1 MEKEKLRID
10 KYLWSIRIFKTRSL
24 AAEACE
30 SGKVRLLGDAIKASR
45 AVKIG
50 DTYEIRTSAKKWV
63 IKVLALTDHRLAY
76 KEAINCY
83 EDQTPPEEL
92 ERIKFQAAVFHTGKR
107 MSKIGRPSKK
117 NKRDL
122 DQFLDQ

>member
-1 MEKEKLRID
+1 MEKEKIRID
-10 KYLWSIRIFKTRSL
+10 KYLWCIRMFKTRSL

-30 SGKVRLLGDAIKASR
+30 TGKVRYEGDAVKASR
-45 AVKIG
+45 NVRIG
-50 DTYEIRTSAKKWV
+50 DVFEIRTSAKKWV
-63 IKVLALTDHRLAY
+63 IKVLTLLDHRVAF
-76 KEAINCY
+76 KEAVTCY

-107 MSKIGRPSKK
+107 LSKIGRPSKK